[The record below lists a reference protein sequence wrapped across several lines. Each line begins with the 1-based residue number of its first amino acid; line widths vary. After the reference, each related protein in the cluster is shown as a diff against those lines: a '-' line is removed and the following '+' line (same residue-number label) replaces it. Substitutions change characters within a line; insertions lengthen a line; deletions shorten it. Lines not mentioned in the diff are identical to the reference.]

1 MSVVIVSRNRID
13 ALRQTLAAL
22 LPKGVASPLEV
33 IVVDAGSRDGSAEID
48 AEFPQVR
55 LVKMPHDFGLTRAR
69 NIGIRTATG
78 TLILLLEPGVLLGS
92 DGVFKLRDLLE
103 ADPRAA
109 AAAPR
114 LLDEN
119 SAPLP
124 QSYALPDAPALAR
137 ACVTGE
143 DLPAGSGAS
152 RAEAVWPGA
161 LLFRKSFLGGMNYF
175 DEKRFG
181 DAFAELD
188 LYRQIRH
195 AGRDI
200 LIAGDIPA
208 LRLGQLPEPGSPD
221 TRALITCDR
230 IAGASAFLAK
240 QYGASAAISFRI
252 KMFFDA
258 LAALIRPATAGHAR
272 RVLSGLLSGV
282 KIDGAHN

>member
-13 ALRQTLAAL
+13 ALRRTLAAL
-22 LPKGVASPLEV
+22 LPKGASDGPEV

-69 NIGIRTATG
+69 NIGIRTAAG
-78 TLILLLEPGVLLGS
+78 ALILLLDPGVLLS
-92 DGVFKLRDLLE
+92 SASVFKLRDVLE

-119 SAPLP
+119 GAPLP
-124 QSYALPDAPALAR
+124 QSYALPDAHALAR

-143 DLPAGSGAS
+143 DLPAGAGAS

-161 LLFRKSFLGGMNYF
+161 LLFRKSFLAGMNYF

-200 LIAGDIPA
+200 LISGEVTAV
-208 LRLGQLPEPGSPD
+208 RLGQQPEPVSAAA
-221 TRALITCDR
+221 RALITCDR
-230 IAGASAFLAK
+230 ITGAAAFLAK
-240 QYGASAAISFRI
+240 QGGAMAGISFQI
-252 KMFFDA
+252 KMFFGL
-258 LAALIRPATAGHAR
+258 LAALLRPATAGHAR
-272 RVLSGLLSGV
+272 RVLPGLLSGV
-282 KIDGAHN
+282 KIDGSNH